1 MAVEGFWPIFFLIVV
16 LKIPVLGSIW
26 LVWWASQPAP
36 EADGAEDSDGGFR
49 RWRPQPRR
57 PKGPRRGPHGGG
69 AAKALPRCPP
79 GSRTR
84 VVTPPAPARTGLAHA
99 RGAAQPAR
107 ERSGH

>member
-1 MAVEGFWPIFFLIVV
+1 MEGFWPIFFLIVV
-16 LKIPVLGSIW
+16 LKIPVLASLW
-26 LVWWASQPAP
+26 LVWWASHPAP
-36 EADGAEDSDGGFR
+36 EADGAEEGGGFR
-49 RWRPQPRR
+49 RRRPQPRR

-69 AAKALPRCPP
+69 AARALPPCPP

-84 VVTPPAPARTGLAHA
+84 VLTPPAPARTGFAHA